1 MADTYDVK
9 KMPDL
14 VERTELDDT
23 DLVAV
28 GMSGTGTLRKST
40 IATLAAKIRDKLT
53 SLTFS
58 TFGTTAKTIPGA
70 VNELNSG
77 KVSNID
83 SAVISN
89 GTELPA
95 NADLNSYTTVGVYYS
110 PTGARS
116 ETISNTPVTN
126 AGYKLIVAQAGY
138 TGTTYLVQIAI
149 LGAASNQCIYMRN
162 RTTSA
167 WSGWRCLTQ
176 GDMRS
181 AFIYASTYAEL
192 YSLCTSMQTSRSS
205 TFSLTTAA
213 ANAISGNAI
222 NGTFKGIVNKVND
235 TTFDFFGT
243 AGAGVMFYSIRA
255 TLAASGATVGNI
267 QRMVVPTTSS
277 PLIKRVTYSAAYS
290 GLAANS
296 NKTLTADDFDI
307 STPSGYMPLS
317 ASYITSGVG
326 GVIVRYYAVANTKT
340 TSSKNIMD
348 LRNVSSSTQ
357 SGTASITINYIRSEA
372 FSG

>member
-1 MADTYDVK
+1 MADSYTTK
-9 KMPDL
+9 KIADL
-14 VERTELDDT
+14 TEKTTADDT
-23 DLVAV
+23 DLYVLGNA
-28 GMSGTGTLRKST
+28 GTSTMRKIT
-40 IATLAAKIRDKLT
+40 FATLAAKIRDKLT

-77 KVSNID
+77 KVSNIN

-89 GTELPA
+89 GTEIPA

-126 AGYKLIVAQAGY
+126 AGYKLIVAQTGY
-138 TGTTYLVQIAI
+138 TGTSYLIQLAI
-149 LGAASNQCIYMRN
+149 LGSAIHQSIYMRR

-167 WSGWRCLTQ
+167 WDDWKCLTQ

-222 NGTFKGIVNKVND
+222 GAAYKGIVNKVND
-235 TTFDFFGT
+235 TTYDFIG
-243 AGAGVMFYSIRA
+243 ASGAGGSIWTIRA
-255 TLAASGATVGNI
+255 TLGTASATVSNI
-267 QRMVVPTTSS
+267 QRMVVPSTSS
-277 PLIKRVTYSAAYS
+277 PLIKRVTYSYDYTN
-290 GLAANS
+290 LAGGD
-296 NKTLTADDFDI
+296 TLYLTANQLGI
-307 STPSGYMPLS
+307 STPSGYAVLAPYYWNTGNADVL
-317 ASYITSGVG
+317 
-326 GVIVRYYAVANTKT
+326 VRYVSATAAGTQSTMAV
-340 TSSKNIMD
+340 
-348 LRNVSSSTQ
+348 RNVSTAAK
-357 SGTASITINYIRSEA
+357 SGTVHLSMAYIRSEA
-372 FSG
+372 VSG